1 MRAQTNVRPLPPG
14 VRSRLDKLM
23 LMLGSTHDG
32 ERASAA
38 GMITNLL
45 KENGLDWHD
54 VVGSIGQPAG
64 RSYAP
69 PPPPPPPKP
78 KRDPNQKYMT
88 ATELRQ
94 LVQIILRSPLND
106 RSRGFL
112 AGLMDR
118 ADIYDEILFSDK
130 QWVWIRDLA
139 RRAGAI

>member
-1 MRAQTNVRPLPPG
+1 MVASTKVRPLPVS

-38 GMITNLL
+38 GLITSLL

-54 VVGSIGQPAG
+54 VVGSIGQPQAKPG
-64 RSYAP
+64 A

-78 KRDPNQKYMT
+78 KRDPGMKYMT

-118 ADIYDEILFSDK
+118 ADIYDEVLFSDK
-130 QWVWIRDLA
+130 QWIWIRDLA
-139 RRAGAI
+139 RKAGAI